1 MQKYEKFKEAVK
13 PLKRL
18 ILDDAATVFAR
29 IEKEE
34 EKIHKKIL
42 SAEASLQK
50 LVVLPEK
57 EKEEERIK
65 KKISAAEKKIE
76 EAKRKEKEF
85 CIAVKPMYAAIAD
98 VIEHQKER
106 PKTLWFEILDDKI
119 AAAPGAK
126 VEEHVVYA
134 TCVVKVTKENF
145 AGQEGLDESVQKMI
159 ADGKFGERYFALIKR
174 PEAENKKEYEFLEVK
189 KGWRPE
195 CRKDFVEWTE
205 YSVEK

>member
-1 MQKYEKFKEAVK
+1 MQKYEKYKEAIK

-18 ILDDAATVFAR
+18 ILADAATVFVR

-34 EKIHKKIL
+34 EKIHKKVL
-42 SAEASLQK
+42 SAESSLQK
-50 LVVLPEK
+50 L
-57 EKEEERIK
+57 
-65 KKISAAEKKIE
+65 AAMSE
-76 EAKRKEKEF
+76 KEKEF

-106 PKTLWFEILDDKI
+106 PMTLWFEILDDEI
-119 AAAPGAK
+119 AAAPGVK
-126 VEEHVVYA
+126 IEEHVVYA

-145 AGQEGLDESVQKMI
+145 ASQEGLDESVQKMI

-174 PEAENKKEYEFLEVK
+174 PEAGDKKEYEFLEVK

-195 CRKDFVEWTE
+195 NRKDFVEWTE
-205 YSVEK
+205 YSIEK

>member
-34 EKIHKKIL
+34 EKIHKKVL

-50 LVVLPEK
+50 LAVLPEK
-57 EKEEERIK
+57 EKEEEKIK

-106 PKTLWFEILDDKI
+106 PMTLWFEILDDEI

-145 AGQEGLDESVQKMI
+145 AGQERLDESVQKMI
-159 ADGKFGERYFALIKR
+159 AEGKFGERYFALIKR

>member
-13 PLKRL
+13 PLKQL
-18 ILDDAATVFAR
+18 ILDDATTVFTR

-34 EKIHKKIL
+34 EKIHKKVF

-50 LVVLPEK
+50 LAVLPEK
-57 EKEEERIK
+57 EKEEEKIK

-106 PKTLWFEILDDKI
+106 PMTLWFEILDDKI
-119 AAAPGAK
+119 AAAPDAK
-126 VEEHVVYA
+126 VEEHVVYS

-145 AGQEGLDESVQKMI
+145 AVQEGLDECVQKMI

-189 KGWRPE
+189 KVWRPE

>member
-1 MQKYEKFKEAVK
+1 MQKYEKYKEAVK

-18 ILDDAATVFAR
+18 ILADAATVFVR

-34 EKIHKKIL
+34 EKIHKKVL

-50 LVVLPEK
+50 LATLPEK
-57 EKEEERIK
+57 E
-65 KKISAAEKKIE
+65 KISAAEKKME

-106 PKTLWFEILDDKI
+106 PMTLWFEILDDKV
-119 AAAPGAK
+119 AATPGAK

-159 ADGKFGERYFALIKR
+159 ADGKFSERYFALIKR
-174 PEAENKKEYEFLEVK
+174 SKVGDKKEYEFLEVK

-195 CRKDFVEWTE
+195 NRKDFVEWTE

>member
-18 ILDDAATVFAR
+18 ILDDATTVFTR

-34 EKIHKKIL
+34 EKIHKKVF

-50 LVVLPEK
+50 LAVLPEK
-57 EKEEERIK
+57 EKEEEKIK

-98 VIEHQKER
+98 VIEHKKER
-106 PKTLWFEILDDKI
+106 PMTLWFEILDDKI
-119 AAAPGAK
+119 AAAPDAK
-126 VEEHVVYA
+126 VEEHVVYS

-145 AGQEGLDESVQKMI
+145 AVQEGLDKCVQKMI

>member
-29 IEKEE
+29 KEKEE
-34 EKIHKKIL
+34 EKIHKKVL

-50 LVVLPEK
+50 LAVLPEK
-57 EKEEERIK
+57 EKEEEKIK

-85 CIAVKPMYAAIAD
+85 YIAVKPMYAAIAD

-106 PKTLWFEILDDKI
+106 PMTLWFEILDDEI

-126 VEEHVVYA
+126 VKEHVVYA
-134 TCVVKVTKENF
+134 TCVIKVTKENF
-145 AGQEGLDESVQKMI
+145 ASQEGLDESVQKMI
-159 ADGKFGERYFALIKR
+159 AEGKFGERYFALIKR

>member
-13 PLKRL
+13 PLTRL
-18 ILDDAATVFAR
+18 ILDDAATVFTR

-34 EKIHKKIL
+34 EKIHKKVL
-42 SAEASLQK
+42 FAEASLQK

-57 EKEEERIK
+57 EKEEEKIK

-106 PKTLWFEILDDKI
+106 PMTLWFEILDDEI
-119 AAAPGAK
+119 AAVPRAK

-145 AGQEGLDESVQKMI
+145 AGQEDLDKSVQKMI
-159 ADGKFGERYFALIKR
+159 ADDRFGEKSFALIKR
-174 PEAENKKEYEFLEVK
+174 PEAGDKKEYECLEVK

-195 CRKDFVEWTE
+195 NRKDFVEWTE
-205 YSVEK
+205 YSI

>member
-18 ILDDAATVFAR
+18 ILDDATTVFTR

-34 EKIHKKIL
+34 EKIHKKVF

-57 EKEEERIK
+57 EKEEEKIK

-85 CIAVKPMYAAIAD
+85 CIAVKPMYVAIAD

-106 PKTLWFEILDDKI
+106 PMTLWFEILDDKI
-119 AAAPGAK
+119 AAAPDAK
-126 VEEHVVYA
+126 VEEHVVYS

-145 AGQEGLDESVQKMI
+145 AVQEGLDECVQKMI

-189 KGWRPE
+189 KGWRPK

>member
-1 MQKYEKFKEAVK
+1 MQKYEKYKEAVK

-18 ILDDAATVFAR
+18 ILDDAATVFTR
-29 IEKEE
+29 IKKEE
-34 EKIHKKIL
+34 EKVHKKVL

-50 LVVLPEK
+50 LAVLPEK
-57 EKEEERIK
+57 E
-65 KKISAAEKKIE
+65 KISAAEKKIE
-76 EAKRKEKEF
+76 EAKRKEKDF

-106 PKTLWFEILDDKI
+106 PMTLWFEILDDKI

-145 AGQEGLDESVQKMI
+145 AGQERLDKSVQKMI
-159 ADGKFGERYFALIKR
+159 AEGKFGERYFALIKR
-174 PEAENKKEYEFLEVK
+174 PESENKKEYEFLEVK

>member
-18 ILDDAATVFAR
+18 ILDDAATVFTR

-34 EKIHKKIL
+34 EKIHKKVL
-42 SAEASLQK
+42 SAETSLQK
-50 LVVLPEK
+50 LAALPEK
-57 EKEEERIK
+57 EKEEEKIK

-106 PKTLWFEILDDKI
+106 PMTLWFEILDDEI
-119 AAAPGAK
+119 AAAPGVK
-126 VEEHVVYA
+126 IEEHVIYA

-174 PEAENKKEYEFLEVK
+174 PEAGDKKEYEFLEIK

>member
-18 ILDDAATVFAR
+18 ILDDAATVFTR
-29 IEKEE
+29 IEKEK
-34 EKIHKKIL
+34 EKVHKKVL

-50 LVVLPEK
+50 LVILPEK
-57 EKEEERIK
+57 EKEEEKIK

-76 EAKRKEKEF
+76 EVKRKEKEF

-98 VIEHQKER
+98 AIEHQKER
-106 PKTLWFEILDDKI
+106 PMTLWFEILDDEI

-159 ADGKFGERYFALIKR
+159 AEDRFGEKYFALIKR
-174 PEAENKKEYEFLEVK
+174 PEAGDKKEYEFLEVK

>member
-1 MQKYEKFKEAVK
+1 M
-13 PLKRL
+13 
-18 ILDDAATVFAR
+18 
-29 IEKEE
+29 
-34 EKIHKKIL
+34 L
-42 SAEASLQK
+42 STEASLQK
-50 LVVLPEK
+50 LAAMSEK
-57 EKEEERIK
+57 EKDDEKIK

-76 EAKRKEKEF
+76 EVKRKEKEF
-85 CIAVKPMYAAIAD
+85 YIAVKPMYAAIAD

-106 PKTLWFEILDDKI
+106 PITLWFEILDDEI

-174 PEAENKKEYEFLEVK
+174 PEAGDKKEYEFLEVK

-195 CRKDFVEWTE
+195 NRKDFVEWTE

>member
-13 PLKRL
+13 PLKQL
-18 ILDDAATVFAR
+18 ILDDATTVFTR

-34 EKIHKKIL
+34 EKIHKKVF

-50 LVVLPEK
+50 LAFLPEK
-57 EKEEERIK
+57 EKEEEKIK

-106 PKTLWFEILDDKI
+106 PMTLWFEILDDKI
-119 AAAPGAK
+119 AAAPDAK
-126 VEEHVVYA
+126 VEELVVYS

-145 AGQEGLDESVQKMI
+145 AVQEGLDECMQKMI
-159 ADGKFGERYFALIKR
+159 AAGKFGERYFALIKR